1 MKKGEKYER
10 IKLNETEYKKLKKI
24 EKDVKSAKILKRIL
38 ALKLIY
44 KTWKYGEIADFL
56 SVTRNTMSNWV
67 NLYKEGGINRLITF
81 KYKGAIPRL
90 TQAQLA
96 ELKKESSKG
105 TIKIAKI
112 AKQFIKTQ
120 FGVDYKL
127 RQVQYLLK
135 KNFKYPINKQD

>member
-1 MKKGEKYER
+1 MKKGEKFER
-10 IKLNETEYKKLKKI
+10 VKISENKYKELKKI
-24 EKDVKSAKILKRIL
+24 EKNVNSAKILKRIL
-38 ALKLIY
+38 SLKLIY
-44 KTWKYGEIADFL
+44 RNWKYGEIADFL
-56 SVTRNTMSNWV
+56 SVTKNTISNWI
-67 NLYKEGGINRLITF
+67 NLYKKGGINRILTL

-135 KNFKYPINKQD
+135 KNFEYPINKQD

>member
-1 MKKGEKYER
+1 MKKGEKFER
-10 IKLNETEYKKLKKI
+10 VKISENKYKELKKI
-24 EKDVKSAKILKRIL
+24 EKNVNSAKILKRIL
-38 ALKLIY
+38 SLKLIY
-44 KTWKYGEIADFL
+44 RNWKYGEIADFL
-56 SVTRNTMSNWV
+56 SVTKNTISNWI
-67 NLYKEGGINRLITF
+67 NLYKKGGINRILTL

-96 ELKKESSKG
+96 ELKKESSKC

-135 KNFKYPINKQD
+135 KNFEYPINKQD